1 MFRSLQK
8 PSKWLQ
14 NVCFLASKENLK
26 LQMRFTKDPV
36 LDDKWKLRKIKPW
49 GVINIVNNQ
58 SQPNNHFNFCR

>member
-26 LQMRFTKDPV
+26 LQMRSTKDPV
-36 LDDKWKLRKIKPW
+36 LDDKWKLRKIKP
-49 GVINIVNNQ
+49 
-58 SQPNNHFNFCR
+58 